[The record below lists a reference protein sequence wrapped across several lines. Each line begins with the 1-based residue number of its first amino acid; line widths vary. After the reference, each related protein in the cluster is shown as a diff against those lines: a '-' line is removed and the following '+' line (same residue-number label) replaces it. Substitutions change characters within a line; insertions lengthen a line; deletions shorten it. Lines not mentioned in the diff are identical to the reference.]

1 LNQEQ
6 RPDFADILTL
16 KAAFRPT
23 LSDVAKL
30 AGVSVATA
38 SRALSNPDLVA
49 ENTRNTVRDAAASC
63 GYKINLV
70 ARSLRLQRTNTV
82 LVLVPAFDNHFY
94 PDVLRAME
102 EVAHDEGFSM
112 ILGLTGKKQHRE
124 RNYLDLVVTQRVDG
138 LIALDDGVNQIAQSA
153 AGMSVPMVQVLEGFW
168 GDRMPMI
175 GVDNG
180 SLAAGAVHH
189 LLGLGHRRI
198 AHIAGLSGSIVAQ
211 QRRDGYAA
219 ALREGGLE
227 YDEALVVRG
236 DYRHEPGLAA
246 MRQLLSMAEPPTA
259 VFCANDAS
267 ALGAMRACRMAGL
280 RVPADIS
287 IVGVDDIEDAA
298 LCDPP
303 LTTVRQP
310 RGEIGRIAMEIL
322 IRAIRGQRVEN
333 SLILPTE
340 LIIRETTARPAAA

>member
-1 LNQEQ
+1 MK
-6 RPDFADILTL
+6 P
-16 KAAFRPT
+16 AFRPT

-30 AGVSVATA
+30 AAVSVATA

-49 ENTRNTVRDAAASC
+49 ESTRNVVRDAAASC

-112 ILGLTGKKQHRE
+112 ILGLTGRKQHRD

-138 LIALDDGVNQIAQSA
+138 VIALDDGVNQIAESA
-153 AGMSVPMVQVLEGFW
+153 VGMSVPMVQVLEGFC
-168 GDRMPMI
+168 GDRMPMV
-175 GVDNG
+175 GVDNRG
-180 SLAAGAVHH
+180 LASNAVHH
-189 LLGLGHRRI
+189 LIELGHRRI
-198 AHIAGLSGSIVAQ
+198 AHIAGHPDSIVAQ
-211 QRRDGYAA
+211 QRKDGYSA
-219 ALREGGLE
+219 ALRDGGLA
-227 YDEALVVRG
+227 YDETLVVRG
-236 DYRHEPGLAA
+236 DYRQEPGLTA
-246 MRQLLSMAEPPTA
+246 MQHLLSKPRRPTA

-267 ALGAMRACRMAGL
+267 ALGALRACRLAGI
-280 RVPADIS
+280 RVPFDIS
-287 IVGVDDIEDAA
+287 IVGVDDIDDAV

-310 RGEIGRIAMEIL
+310 RSDIGRIAMEKL

-333 SLILPTE
+333 SVILPTE
-340 LIIRETTARPAAA
+340 LIIRETTARPVAA